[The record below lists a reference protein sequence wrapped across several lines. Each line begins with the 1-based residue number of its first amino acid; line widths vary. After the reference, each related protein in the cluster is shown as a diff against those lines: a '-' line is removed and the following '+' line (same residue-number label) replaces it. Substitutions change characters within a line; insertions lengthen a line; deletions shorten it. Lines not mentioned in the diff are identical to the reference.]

1 MWLTLLLEEG
11 GGRGGIAPGRVV
23 HYENN
28 QTTSNLFISRGS
40 YRSYCSQIVLLHSVF
55 SMLCSFYIIVTRV
68 TRAPVNIPLSLMLIG
83 TSMQFPGGRQYC
95 SSTRGW
101 RKLFWED
108 KEELAG
114 FGRKVKWEVIG
125 KSFSATRD
133 VTCRLQAKGHWHL
146 HSIETAGHRKIWK
159 CFSSPMPESWWG
171 LLWTTKGGLFL
182 HNRYLGS
189 AWE

>member
-1 MWLTLLLEEG
+1 
-11 GGRGGIAPGRVV
+11 
-23 HYENN
+23 
-28 QTTSNLFISRGS
+28 
-40 YRSYCSQIVLLHSVF
+40 
-55 SMLCSFYIIVTRV
+55 
-68 TRAPVNIPLSLMLIG
+68 MLIG

-146 HSIETAGHRKIWK
+146 HSIETAGHLKTWK

-189 AWE
+189 AWEWDITFIAIFLYCFLKLICAKNLLIWLGFLGQQCPVIPFLKIPPFLSLI